1 MMVVKVKMAQ
11 RANGTGWVVELI
23 FILPASESAMW
34 HGKWATTLPH
44 LFTTTLFSKVVS
56 YILFDCPEL

>member
-1 MMVVKVKMAQ
+1 MMVVKIKMTQ
-11 RANGTGWVVELI
+11 RAKGTGWVVVLI

-34 HGKWATTLPH
+34 LRKRATTLPH